1 MNEFAIEWTKDRD
14 YAGVTA
20 PAGSA
25 LKNRLLRYAEERPDE
40 VKIIALNKDGSI
52 FAHVP
57 INWVNCRP
65 PRQVSEKQREN
76 MRQRSLQMWEEKRQ
90 NKIGE

>member
-1 MNEFAIEWTKDRD
+1 MNEFAIEWTKDRN

-20 PAGSA
+20 PSNSA

-52 FAHVP
+52 FAHMP
-57 INWVNCRP
+57 ISYIHCYP
-65 PRQVSEKQREN
+65 PRQVSEEQRERA
-76 MRQRSLQMWEEKRQ
+76 RQLGLKMQEEKRQ
-90 NKIGE
+90 NETDE